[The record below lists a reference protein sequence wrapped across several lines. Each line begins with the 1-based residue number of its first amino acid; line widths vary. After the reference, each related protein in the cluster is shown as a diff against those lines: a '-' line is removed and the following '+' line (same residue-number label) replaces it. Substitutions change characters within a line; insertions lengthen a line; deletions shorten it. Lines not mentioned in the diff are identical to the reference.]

1 MSNDNTD
8 IMNKNLQHYC
18 PGCGHRIIHRLL
30 ADAINEL
37 GIRERIVLLAPVG
50 CAVLLYNYF
59 DCDIV
64 ECAHGRAP
72 AVATG
77 IKRFRPETIVISY
90 QGDGDLAS
98 IGMAET
104 IHTANRGENITVIF
118 VNNAVYGMTGGQ
130 YAPTSLPD
138 QVTTTT
144 PYGDCYKNYGM
155 PIRVCELLKDFDK
168 VKYLERCAV
177 NSSENVKATKEAIM
191 TALRNQID
199 GKGYSLVEVISM
211 CPVGWRMNAIEA
223 CKYIDNKMIAFF
235 PLGRVK

>member
-1 MSNDNTD
+1 MTEVL
-8 IMNKNLQHYC
+8 NKNVQHYC
-18 PGCGHRIIHRLL
+18 TGCGHRLIHKIL
-30 ADAINEL
+30 AEAIDEL
-37 GIRERIVLLAPVG
+37 GIRERIVILAPVG

-77 IKRFRPETIVISY
+77 IKRYNPDAIVISY

-144 PYGDCYKNYGM
+144 PYGNCYENYGM
-155 PIRVCELLKDFDK
+155 PIKVCELLKDIDK
-168 VKYLERCAV
+168 VKYLERCSLT
-177 NSSENVKATKEAIM
+177 SSENIKSAKDAIIN
-191 TALRNQID
+191 ALKNQID
-199 GKGYSLVEVISM
+199 GKGYSLVEILSM
-211 CPVGWRMNAIEA
+211 CPVGWKMTIPES
-223 CKYIDNKMIAFF
+223 CKYVDDKMTKFF
-235 PLGRVK
+235 PLGRIK